1 MQRRRRQGNENAEQ
15 QWTERGQKVST
26 GKVQQFKRVR
36 KHRNIQCSEDEHG
49 SMDIQII
56 NVQNMSKTM
65 AQTRSKKNK
74 ARE

>member
-1 MQRRRRQGNENAEQ
+1 
-15 QWTERGQKVST
+15 
-26 GKVQQFKRVR
+26 
-36 KHRNIQCSEDEHG
+36 
-49 SMDIQII
+49 MDIQII